1 MTKKM
6 LLSFKK
12 ELTGEPV
19 VYRLVKDYNLII
31 NIFRAKITAE
41 ETGYLV
47 LEMSGEE
54 ADMERAISFVKGLSV
69 EINES
74 QKGLKYDKAAC
85 THCGN
90 CITHCPTKALFR
102 EKSSRKVFFDPGLC
116 IECLNC
122 IPNCPFGACTAVF

>member
-12 ELTGEPV
+12 EITSEPV
-19 VYRLVKDYNLII
+19 VYRLVKDFNLVI

-41 ETGYLV
+41 ETGYMV
-47 LEMSGEE
+47 LEMSGSES
-54 ADMERAISFVKGLSV
+54 DMERAIAFVRGLSV

-74 QKGLKYDKAAC
+74 EKGLRYNTVAC

-90 CITHCPTKALFR
+90 CITHCPTKALR
-102 EKSSRKVFFDPGLC
+102 RDLHTMKVDFDPALC

-122 IPNCPFGACTAVF
+122 IPNCPFGAFTSVF